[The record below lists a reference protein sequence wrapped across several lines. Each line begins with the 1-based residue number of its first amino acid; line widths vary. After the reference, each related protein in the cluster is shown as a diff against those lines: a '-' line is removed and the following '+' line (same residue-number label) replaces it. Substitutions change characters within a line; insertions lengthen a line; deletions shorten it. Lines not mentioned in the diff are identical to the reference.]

1 MTTSPELA
9 PHRAYARVNGRRVHY
24 RRWGTGP
31 AVLAIHGSP
40 QSSRTME
47 TLGLRLAAAG
57 FCVIAPDTPGNG
69 LSSPLTIP
77 GAATTIDYAQ
87 ALLDFAD
94 QLGLGRFAIYGFHTG
109 AAIACTLAVRNPER
123 VTALACDGLPAWSD
137 VERQT
142 ILQGYLP
149 KFEPSWDAAH
159 MAWLWA
165 RLEEQ
170 TVFFPWQLADDLH
183 RMDYDVSGVQHL
195 HANALDLLESGD
207 HYRKSYHAAFTFEV
221 ADWLPRL
228 DTPALITAMALDPL
242 AAHYQRPCFAQT
254 STQAFEQLADM
265 YAAIEQLFL
274 QHPGDVVGVLPAG
287 ATDEFGLNSGWVGE
301 PGKALAWTGN
311 IFSAPQ
317 RLTDGARPLVLLHD
331 AGGSQRVFQTCLS
344 ELARQRP
351 VVALD
356 LPGHGCSDRR
366 AADAPDSVAAIGE
379 EIATACA
386 RLGLKSYDVAGLH
399 LGGLIAAWLVNAGH
413 AHSGATLGIT
423 RVDAAAP
430 DDWCTQ
436 YAPSLQPEFDG
447 AHLLRAFRVAR
458 WERLFFPWFKRQRGH
473 AIHPAANLEASDIHL
488 RARDL
493 LRAGAS
499 WQAAVTAEASY
510 DLLQECPPAEKFAVL
525 AIANDPRSAEPVL
538 ASLQRKVIR
547 LGRSATSWTTALAQL
562 GQ

>member
-1 MTTSPELA
+1 MTTSPDLS
-9 PHRAYARVNGRRVHY
+9 PHRAYALVNGRRVHY
-24 RRWGTGP
+24 RRWGKGP

-57 FCVIAPDTPGNG
+57 FSVIAPDTPGNG

-94 QLGLGRFAIYGFHTG
+94 QLGLGRFAVYGFHTG

-123 VTALACDGLPAWSD
+123 VTALAGDGLPAWSE
-137 VERQT
+137 VERQS

-149 KFEPSWDAAH
+149 RFEPSWDAAH

-207 HYRKSYHAAFTFEV
+207 HYRKSYHAAFTFEA

-228 DTPALITAMALDPL
+228 RTPALIAAMALDPL
-242 AAHYQRPCFAQT
+242 AEHYQRPCFAQT
-254 STQAFEQLADM
+254 PTRVFEQAADM
-265 YAAIEQLFL
+265 HAAIEQLFL
-274 QHPGDVVGVLPAG
+274 QYPGDAADTLPACG
-287 ATDEFGLNSGWVGE
+287 ADEYGLSSGWVGE

-311 IFSAPQ
+311 IFSAPEP
-317 RLTDGARPLVLLHD
+317 DGLRPLVLLHD
-331 AGGSQRVFQTCLS
+331 AGGSQRVFQSCLGD
-344 ELARQRP
+344 LARQRA

-366 AADAPDSVAAIGE
+366 TEDAPASVAAIAE
-379 EIATACA
+379 EIAAACA
-386 RLGLKSYDVAGLH
+386 RLGLHSYDVAGLH
-399 LGGLIAAWLVNAGH
+399 LGGQVAAWLVNQGH
-413 AHSGATLGIT
+413 ANSGATLGVS
-423 RVDAAAP
+423 RVEGAEQE
-430 DDWCTQ
+430 DWCAQ

-473 AIHPAANLEASDIHL
+473 AINPAANLEASDVHL

-499 WQAAVTAEASY
+499 WQAAVSAEAGY
-510 DLLQECPPAEKFAVL
+510 DLWQECPPAEKFAVL
-525 AIANDPRSAEPVL
+525 AIADDPRSAGQLL
-538 ASLQRKVIR
+538 APLQREVIR
-547 LGRSATSWTTALAQL
+547 LNKSATGWAPVLVRL